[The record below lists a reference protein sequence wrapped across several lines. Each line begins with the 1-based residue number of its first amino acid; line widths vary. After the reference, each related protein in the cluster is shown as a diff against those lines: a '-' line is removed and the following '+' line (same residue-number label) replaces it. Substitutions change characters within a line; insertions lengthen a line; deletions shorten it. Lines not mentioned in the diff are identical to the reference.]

1 MHSRAVQSN
10 SESRNGRHA
19 ATRCRR
25 RMLQPSAS
33 TLPTPSLRRAVR
45 SKNLRSTSRGL
56 LQGPAEWSNNALHGL
71 ISQPNM

>member
-25 RMLQPSAS
+25 RMLAIGLHFADAIAAPRR
-33 TLPTPSLRRAVR
+33 SL
-45 SKNLRSTSRGL
+45 
-56 LQGPAEWSNNALHGL
+56 
-71 ISQPNM
+71 